1 MRPLRG
7 STGAVLATVSGL
19 AYWAMVSAASGGIE
33 PWDAPRFWTL
43 VLPGALALGALLG
56 ALAPARAWAWGVIV
70 MSAQIPVV
78 AVVAAP
84 GPLLAA
90 GVLYVAVLSVPAAL
104 VSWLAAALR
113 TRRRRVP
120 G

>member
-1 MRPLRG
+1 MG
-7 STGAVLATVSGL
+7 
-19 AYWAMVSAASGGIE
+19 
-33 PWDAPRFWTL
+33 
-43 VLPGALALGALLG
+43 
-56 ALAPARAWAWGVIV
+56 
-70 MSAQIPVV
+70 AQIPVV

-113 TRRRRVP
+113 TRRHRVP